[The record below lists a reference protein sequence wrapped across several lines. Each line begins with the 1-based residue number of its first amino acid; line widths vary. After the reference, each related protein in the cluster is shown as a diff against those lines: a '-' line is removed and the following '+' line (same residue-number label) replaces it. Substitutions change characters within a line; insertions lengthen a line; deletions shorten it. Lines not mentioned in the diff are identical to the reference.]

1 MKRQHPTD
9 LGRALFT
16 FFQEY
21 LPTQRGV
28 SVHTLR
34 SYRDST
40 LLLLRYMADD
50 TGKRIEMLQ
59 LSDFNAEHVIRFLR
73 HLETKR
79 HNGIA
84 TRNARL
90 AGLHTFARFL
100 IANHPE
106 YLASLQR
113 VLGLP
118 FKRGAKKTPI
128 DYLEIKEVEALL
140 GGIDRATPS
149 GQRDYALFALMLNTG
164 ARVQEIL
171 DLKVCDVRFEP
182 PHQVRLVGKGNK
194 VRVCPIWPRTAK
206 LLQQLV
212 SSALSA
218 NSEPVN
224 QRLFLN
230 HRGEPMTRFGVR
242 YLLRKHLPK
251 RLPNEPSGLAK
262 RLHPH
267 SLRHTTAV
275 YLLKAGVDFAT
286 ISQWLGHATL
296 STTMRYA
303 RADMDLKRQAL
314 TQVFPETLAAPTAG
328 RVRLNGSEITTWL
341 RRL

>member
-1 MKRQHPTD
+1 MKRRLPTD
-9 LGRALFT
+9 LGRALLR

-28 SVHTLR
+28 SPHTLR
-34 SYRDST
+34 SYRDSV
-40 LLLLRYMADD
+40 LLLLRHMSKN
-50 TGKRIEMLQ
+50 TQRRIEALQ
-59 LSDFNAEHVIRFLR
+59 LSDLTAERVIQFLR
-73 HLETKR
+73 YLETER

-106 YLASLQR
+106 HIAPLQS
-113 VLGLP
+113 VLGIP
-118 FKRGAKKTPI
+118 FKRGAKKAPI
-128 DYLEIKEVEALL
+128 DYLEMKEVEALL

-149 GQRDYALFALMLNTG
+149 GQRDYALFVLMLNTG
-164 ARVQEIL
+164 GRVQEIL
-171 DLKVCDVRFEP
+171 NLKVCDVRFEP
-182 PHQVRLVGKGNK
+182 PHQIRLLGKGNK
-194 VRVCPIWPRTAK
+194 VRLCPIWPRTAK

-212 SSALSA
+212 SNALSSTEELA
-218 NSEPVN
+218 NKP
-224 QRLFLN
+224 LFLN
-230 HRGEPMTRFGVR
+230 RRGEAMTRFGVR

-251 RLPNEPSGLAK
+251 RLVGEPSGLGR

-286 ISQWLGHATL
+286 ISQWLGHANL
-296 STTMRYA
+296 NTTMRYA

-314 TQVFPETLAAPTAG
+314 SQVFPETLGAPAAG
-328 RVRLNGSEITTWL
+328 KVRLDGSELSSWL
-341 RRL
+341 QRL

>member
-1 MKRQHPTD
+1 MKRSLPTD
-9 LGRALFT
+9 LGRAVVR

-28 SVHTLR
+28 SMHTLR
-34 SYRDST
+34 SYRDSV
-40 LLLLRYMADD
+40 LLLLRHMAKD
-50 TGKRIEMLQ
+50 TGRRIEALQ
-59 LSDFNAEHVIRFLR
+59 LSDLTAERVIRFLR
-73 HLETKR
+73 HLETER
-79 HNGIA
+79 RNGIA

-90 AGLHTFARFL
+90 AGLHTLARFL
-100 IANHPE
+100 IANYPE
-106 YLASLQR
+106 HMASLQG
-113 VLGLP
+113 VLGIP
-118 FKRGAKKTPI
+118 FKRGAKRVPI
-128 DYLEIKEVEALL
+128 DYLEMKEVEALL
-140 GGIDRATPS
+140 GGIDRATPA

-171 DLKVCDVRFEP
+171 NLRVCDVRFDP
-182 PHQVRLVGKGNK
+182 PHQVRLLGKGNK
-194 VRVCPIWPRTAK
+194 VRLCPIWPRTAK

-212 SSALSA
+212 STTPPSGDESDR
-218 NSEPVN
+218 
-224 QRLFLN
+224 RLFHN
-230 HRGEPMTRFGVR
+230 RRGEPMTRFGVR

-251 RLPNEPSGLAK
+251 RLASEPTGLAK

-296 STTMRYA
+296 NTTMRYA

-314 TQVFPETLAAPTAG
+314 SQVFPETLSAPTAG
-328 RVRLNGSEITTWL
+328 RMRLDGTEISSWL